1 MIAVVLASASSR
13 RLDLLAPLGLDIT
26 VMPADIDETPHPGE
40 EPVAYVQRLAAEK
53 RDEIAFWSHDL
64 GAEPGSRDQNA
75 MNAMNEVVVIAADTT
90 VDLDGVIL
98 GKPTDA
104 AEATAMLAALSGRT
118 HLVHTGVSVGCGT
131 RVATGVASTA
141 VTFVELDERTIA
153 WYVGMGEPFGKAG
166 AYAIQG
172 AGGFFV
178 VSVSGSVS
186 NVIGLPLTLVVELA
200 ARVGVGLIASV

>member
-26 VMPADIDETPHPGE
+26 VMPADIDETPHLGE

-53 RDEIAFWSHDL
+53 REA
-64 GAEPGSRDQNA
+64 
-75 MNAMNEVVVIAADTT
+75 NEVDEVLVIAADTT